1 MAQASDLIGSFSP
14 ESLMIVINH
23 KLFGS
28 HVVSGTADGSFLQIS
43 REVPASGLYV
53 GSDLTAARV
62 IRGNRASSISIT
74 LHQSSETNDV
84 FARLLEYDQEVRSNA
99 GLFSITI
106 KDMSGRSEWHSPQAF
121 IAQEPDRSF
130 GVDIENREWM
140 IQCVSLK
147 GLIGGNA
154 QITPSTVATIEGMG
168 GTVAAQWLT
177 D

>member
-1 MAQASDLIGSFSP
+1 MAQASELLGSYSP
-14 ESLMIVINH
+14 EALMVVINH
-23 KLFGS
+23 PIIGS

-62 IRGNRASSISIT
+62 IRGNRASTIGIT

-106 KDMSGRSEWHSPQAF
+106 KDTSGRSEWHSPQAF

-130 GVDIENREWM
+130 GVDIENREWS
-140 IQCVSLK
+140 IQCIALK

-154 QITPSTVATIEGMG
+154 QITPSTIAAIEALG
-168 GTVAAQWLT
+168 GTVTDQWRT
-177 D
+177 N

>member
-1 MAQASDLIGSFSP
+1 MTQASDLIGTYSP
-14 ESLMIVINH
+14 ESLMIIINH
-23 KLFGS
+23 PIIGS
-28 HVVSGTADGSFLQIS
+28 HVISGTADGSFVQIS
-43 REVPASGLYV
+43 REVAASGLYV

-62 IRGNRASSISIT
+62 VRGNRASTVGVT
-74 LHQSSETNDV
+74 LHQASETNDV

-154 QITPSTVATIEGMG
+154 QITPSTIDAIEALG
-168 GTVAAQWLT
+168 GTVTDQWRT
-177 D
+177 N